1 MFMRKE
7 DRDAIYTVLF
17 RSGVMFAERAPQKM
31 HPEEELKHLT
41 NLRVIKAMQSLK
53 SRGYVS
59 EQSAWRHYYW
69 CLNNEGIE
77 YLRGYLHMPT
87 EVVPTT
93 LQRRNE
99 PVRMSRTSEVP
110 RSRGAREGKER
121 DRDRDRDDRTIYRR
135 SERPMDSDKTGNV
148 GAGNASV
155 EFRGGFGRGRK

>member
-1 MFMRKE
+1 MFMQKV
-7 DRDAIYTVLF
+7 DRNAIYTVLF

-41 NLRVIKAMQSLK
+41 NLQVIKTLQSLK

-59 EQSAWRHYYW
+59 EQTAWRHFYW

-99 PVRMSRTSEVP
+99 PVRMSRTSEDP
-110 RSRGAREGKER
+110 RSRGPREGKER
-121 DRDRDRDDRTIYRR
+121 DDRTMYRR
-135 SERPMDSDKTGNV
+135 TERPNETDKTGNV
-148 GAGNASV
+148 GAGTASV